1 MIKGKGTYKVLI
13 NGKINTYDNWNKLPL
28 SFENLILFNPHWKE
42 GPHSHEDHLYY
53 DTFSDKLDELMKRET
68 KK

>member
-28 SFENLILFNPHWKE
+28 SFENLILF
-42 GPHSHEDHLYY
+42 
-53 DTFSDKLDELMKRET
+53 T
-68 KK
+68 